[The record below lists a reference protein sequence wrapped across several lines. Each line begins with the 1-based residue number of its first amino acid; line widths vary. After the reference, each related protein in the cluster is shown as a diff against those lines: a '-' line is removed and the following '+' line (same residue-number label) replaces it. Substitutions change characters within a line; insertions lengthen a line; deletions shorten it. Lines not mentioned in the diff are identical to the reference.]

1 MLILILKKKKKTAWY
16 YQCYKVDIIISIRAN
31 MENKISGV

>member
-1 MLILILKKKKKTAWY
+1 MLILILKKKKTAWY

>member
-1 MLILILKKKKKTAWY
+1 MLILILKKKTAWY
-16 YQCYKVDIIISIRAN
+16 YQCYKVDIIISIRAD